1 MRLLGLD
8 YGAARIG
15 VALSDP
21 SGRIASPHS
30 VIRHIGW
37 GPSARAVAQLVR
49 ENGCAYVVLGLP
61 CHMDDHEG
69 AQAREVRGFAEVLRK
84 QGLRVEFQDERLTSQ
99 EAEDALREGGVP
111 IRQSKG
117 LVDQVAAALI
127 LQAWLD
133 RASSLVPPDGDP
145 SI

>member
-21 SGRIASPHS
+21 SGKIASPHS
-30 VIRHIGW
+30 VLRHIGW
-37 GPSARAVAQLVR
+37 GPSARAVAQLAR
-49 ENGCAYVVLGLP
+49 ENDCAYVVLGLP
-61 CHMDDHEG
+61 CRMNGREG
-69 AQAREVRGFAEVLRK
+69 AQAKEVRGFAEVLRK
-84 QGLRVEFQDERLTSQ
+84 QGLRVEFQDERLTSR

-133 RASSLVPPDGDP
+133 RATSLVPPDGDP